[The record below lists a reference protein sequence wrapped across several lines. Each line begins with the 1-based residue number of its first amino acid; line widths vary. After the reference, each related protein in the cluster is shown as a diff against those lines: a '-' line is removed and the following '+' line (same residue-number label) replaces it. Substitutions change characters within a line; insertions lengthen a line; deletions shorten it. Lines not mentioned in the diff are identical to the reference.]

1 MTYEEVIEKIRS
13 TTKVSVVS
21 VKDIQ
26 HGKSITLSN
35 GSIINCF
42 NTGKHNVQGRNT
54 DETKAILGE
63 TAKLGNRKYLLFTVM
78 MILHV
83 HSLKHC
89 FAAGILSRLFLISRL
104 QGDKP

>member
-63 TAKLGNRKYLLFTVM
+63 TAKRRIIKAADNSFQVQILSSNSEGFKAGTLL
-78 MILHV
+78 
-83 HSLKHC
+83 SLK
-89 FAAGILSRLFLISRL
+89 SRMFLVTI
-104 QGDKP
+104 